1 MQPCSPLQATRPR
14 AVCPHGTCA
23 RGSDLTSCA
32 VPDAPA
38 GGFVF
43 SSPAPTLGHYPA
55 ECARGTPASASNPR
69 AVASEPTGSPGRQA
83 LPVLAVSLLEHAAHR
98 LRARSALFIRGIG
111 TWSSS
116 CWSQL
121 AARSGATGGSGPVHA
136 CRLFQGGCGLPDAYF
151 PGSPAGLPGTG
162 MIYL

>member
-1 MQPCSPLQATRPR
+1 MARTSPPARYLMRQLVGLFPVLRYRHSGTTR
-14 AVCPHGTCA
+14 
-23 RGSDLTSCA
+23 LN
-32 VPDAPA
+32 VPGAPQ
-38 GGFVF
+38 
-43 SSPAPTLGHYPA
+43 
-55 ECARGTPASASNPR
+55 RTPASASNPR

-98 LRARSALFIRGIG
+98 LLARSALFIRGIG

-121 AARSGATGGSGPVHA
+121 AARSGATGGSGPVRA
-136 CRLFQGGCGLPDAYF
+136 CRLFQGGCSLPDAYF
-151 PGSPAGLPGTG
+151 PGSPAGLPGAG